1 MIISQ
6 KKITI
11 MENILTFVDNLF
23 GSFGGPISAIIILII
38 GWFVAGIVRSIVKK
52 ISHKAGID
60 KALRS
65 DKVVFSTLLGKLVY
79 FLIMI
84 FVFMLALDKLGL
96 SGVLDP
102 LKNMLNEF
110 LGFLPNIFGAGLVAY
125 IGYMLANI
133 VSELVG
139 LSGDTIQ
146 KFTPKLNISENID
159 VVSILKKVVFIF
171 IFIPMLISALNIL
184 NMDSISAP
192 ATAMLSEFFNA
203 IPKIIMA
210 IVIIIFFVIGGK
222 FLSGFITELLKS
234 FKLNKILQ
242 SAQLG
247 DFSNKTDI
255 SKLIGNLVYFFI
267 VIFGIMTAVEKLEF
281 IQLTNILNVVI
292 EFSSKILLGLV
303 ILALGNWVAN
313 LASNNF
319 AKGTGNKFVA
329 SVIKVSILAIFLAMG
344 LKTMGLADDIVNLAF
359 GITLGTVAVT
369 IALSFG
375 LGGREAAGKQMKKI
389 INKFNNEQ

>member
-1 MIISQ
+1 
-6 KKITI
+6 
-11 MENILTFVDNLF
+11 MENILTFFDNLF

-38 GWFVAGIVRSIVKK
+38 GWFVAGIIRSIVKK
-52 ISHKAGID
+52 LTHKAGID

-65 DKVVFSTLLGKLVY
+65 DKVVFSSLLGKLAY

-84 FVFMLALDKLGL
+84 FVFMLALEKLGL

-146 KFTPKLNISENID
+146 KIAPKLNISQNID
-159 VVSILKKVVFIF
+159 IVSILKKIVFIF

-184 NMDSISAP
+184 NMDAISKP

-203 IPKIIMA
+203 IPRIIMA
-210 IVIIIFFVIGGK
+210 LVIIIFFVIGGK
-222 FLSGFITELLKS
+222 FLSGFVRELLDG
-234 FKLNKILQ
+234 FKINKVLR
-242 SAQLG
+242 SANLG
-247 DFSNKTDI
+247 DVSDKTNFSKI
-255 SKLIGNLVYFFI
+255 AGNIVYFFI

-281 IQLTNILNVVI
+281 TQLTGILNTVI
-292 EFSSKILLGLV
+292 AFSGKILLGLV

-313 LASNNF
+313 IASNSF
-319 AKGTGNKFVA
+319 SKGTGNKFVA
-329 SVIKVSILAIFLAMG
+329 TIIKVSIIAVFLAMG
-344 LKTMGLADDIVNLAF
+344 LRTMGLADDIVNLAF
-359 GITLGTVAVT
+359 GITLGTIAVT

-389 INKFNNEQ
+389 INKFNNE

>member
-1 MIISQ
+1 
-6 KKITI
+6 
-11 MENILTFVDNLF
+11 MENILTFFDNLF

-38 GWFVAGIVRSIVKK
+38 GWFVAGIIRSIVKK
-52 ISHKAGID
+52 LTHKAGID

-65 DKVVFSTLLGKLVY
+65 DKVVFSTLLGKLAY

-84 FVFMLALDKLGL
+84 FVFMLALEKLGL

-146 KFTPKLNISENID
+146 KFAPKLNISQNID
-159 VVSILKKVVFIF
+159 IVSILKKIVFIF

-184 NMDSISAP
+184 NMDAISKP
-192 ATAMLSEFFNA
+192 ATAMLSDFFNA
-203 IPKIIMA
+203 IPRIIMA
-210 IVIIIFFVIGGK
+210 LVIIVFFVIGGK
-222 FLSGFITELLKS
+222 FLSGFVKELLDG
-234 FKLNKILQ
+234 FKINKVLQ
-242 SAQLG
+242 SANLG
-247 DFSNKTDI
+247 DLSNKTNF
-255 SKLIGNLVYFFI
+255 SKIAGNIVYFFI
-267 VIFGIMTAVEKLEF
+267 VIFGIMTSVEKLEF
-281 IQLTNILNVVI
+281 TQLTGILNTVI
-292 EFSSKILLGLV
+292 AFSSKILLGLV

-313 LASNNF
+313 IASNSF
-319 AKGTGNKFVA
+319 SKGTGNKFVA
-329 SVIKVSILAIFLAMG
+329 TIIKVSIIAVFLAMG
-344 LKTMGLADDIVNLAF
+344 LRTMGLADDIVNLAF
-359 GITLGTVAVT
+359 GITLGTIAVT

-375 LGGREAAGKQMKKI
+375 LGGRDAAGKQMKKI
-389 INKFNNEQ
+389 INKFNNE

>member
-1 MIISQ
+1 
-6 KKITI
+6 
-11 MENILTFVDNLF
+11 MENILTFFDNLF

-38 GWFVAGIVRSIVKK
+38 GWFVAGIIRSIVKNLT
-52 ISHKAGID
+52 HKAGID

-65 DKVVFSTLLGKLVY
+65 DKVVFSSLLGKLAY

-84 FVFMLALDKLGL
+84 FVFMLALEKLGL

-146 KFTPKLNISENID
+146 KFAPKLNISQNID
-159 VVSILKKVVFIF
+159 IVSIFKKIVFIF

-184 NMDSISAP
+184 NMDAISKP

-203 IPKIIMA
+203 IPRIIMA
-210 IVIIIFFVIGGK
+210 LVIITFFVIGGK
-222 FLSGFITELLKS
+222 FLSGFIRELLDG
-234 FKLNKILQ
+234 FKINKVLQ
-242 SAQLG
+242 SANLG
-247 DFSNKTDI
+247 YISNKTNF
-255 SKLIGNLVYFFI
+255 SKIAGNIVYFFI

-281 IQLTNILNVVI
+281 TQLTGILNTVI
-292 EFSSKILLGLV
+292 AFSSKILLGLV

-313 LASNNF
+313 IASNSF

-329 SVIKVSILAIFLAMG
+329 TIIKVSVIAVFLAIG
-344 LKTMGLADDIVNLAF
+344 LRTMGLADDIVNLAF
-359 GITLGTVAVT
+359 GITLGTIAVT

-389 INKFNNEQ
+389 INKFNNE

>member
-1 MIISQ
+1 
-6 KKITI
+6 
-11 MENILTFVDNLF
+11 MENILTFFDSLF

-38 GWFVAGIVRSIVKK
+38 GWFIAGIIRSIVKK
-52 ISHKAGID
+52 LTHKAGID
-60 KALRS
+60 RALRS
-65 DKVVFSTLLGKLVY
+65 DKVVFSALLGKLAY

-84 FVFMLALDKLGL
+84 FVFMLALEKLGL

-139 LSGDTIQ
+139 MSGDTIQ
-146 KFTPKLNISENID
+146 RFAPKLNISQNID
-159 VVSILKKVVFIF
+159 IVSILKKIVFIF

-184 NMDSISAP
+184 NMDAISAP
-192 ATAMLSEFFNA
+192 ATAMLTDFFNA

-210 IVIIIFFVIGGK
+210 LVIIVFFVIGGK
-222 FLSGFITELLKS
+222 FLSGFVRELLES
-234 FKLNKILQ
+234 FKINEVLQ

-247 DFSNKTDI
+247 VISNRTNV
-255 SKLIGNLVYFFI
+255 SKITGNLVYFFI
-267 VIFGIMTAVEKLEF
+267 VIFGVMTAVEKLEF
-281 IQLTNILNVVI
+281 TQLTNILNVI
-292 EFSSKILLGLV
+292 IAYSSKVLLGLV
-303 ILALGNWVAN
+303 ILAIGNWVAHI
-313 LASNNF
+313 ASSNF
-319 AKGTGNKFVA
+319 SKGTGNKFVA
-329 SVIKVSILAIFLAMG
+329 SVIKVAIIAVFLAMG

-375 LGGREAAGKQMKKI
+375 LGGREAAGKQMKRI
-389 INKFNNEQ
+389 ISKFNND

>member
-1 MIISQ
+1 
-6 KKITI
+6 
-11 MENILTFVDNLF
+11 MENILTFFDSLF
-23 GSFGGPISAIIILII
+23 GSFGEPISAIIILII
-38 GWFVAGIVRSIVKK
+38 GWFIAGIIRSIVKK
-52 ISHKAGID
+52 LTHKAGID
-60 KALRS
+60 RALRS
-65 DKVVFSTLLGKLVY
+65 DKVVFSALLGKLAY

-84 FVFMLALDKLGL
+84 FVFMLALEKLGL

-139 LSGDTIQ
+139 MSGDTIQ
-146 KFTPKLNISENID
+146 RFAPKLNISQNID
-159 VVSILKKVVFIF
+159 IVSILKKIVFIF

-184 NMDSISAP
+184 NMDAISAP
-192 ATAMLSEFFNA
+192 ATAMLTDFFNA

-210 IVIIIFFVIGGK
+210 LVIIVFFVIGGK
-222 FLSGFITELLKS
+222 FLSGFVRELLES
-234 FKLNKILQ
+234 FKINEVLQ

-247 DFSNKTDI
+247 VISNRTNV
-255 SKLIGNLVYFFI
+255 SKITGNLVYFFI
-267 VIFGIMTAVEKLEF
+267 VIFGVMTAVEKLEF
-281 IQLTNILNVVI
+281 TQLTNILNVI
-292 EFSSKILLGLV
+292 IAYSSKVLLGLV

-313 LASNNF
+313 IASSNF
-319 AKGTGNKFVA
+319 SKGTGNKFVA
-329 SVIKVSILAIFLAMG
+329 SVIKVAIIAVFLAMG

-375 LGGREAAGKQMKKI
+375 LGGREAAGKQMKRI
-389 INKFNNEQ
+389 ISKFNND

>member
-1 MIISQ
+1 
-6 KKITI
+6 
-11 MENILTFVDNLF
+11 MENILTFFDSLF

-38 GWFVAGIVRSIVKK
+38 GWFIAGIIRSIVKK
-52 ISHKAGID
+52 LTHKAGID
-60 KALRS
+60 RALRS
-65 DKVVFSTLLGKLVY
+65 DKVVFSALLGKLAY

-84 FVFMLALDKLGL
+84 FVFMLALEKLGL

-139 LSGDTIQ
+139 MSGDTIQ
-146 KFTPKLNISENID
+146 RFAPKLNISQNID
-159 VVSILKKVVFIF
+159 IVSILKKIVFIF

-184 NMDSISAP
+184 NMDAISAP
-192 ATAMLSEFFNA
+192 ATAMLTDFFNA

-210 IVIIIFFVIGGK
+210 LVIIVFFVIGGK
-222 FLSGFITELLKS
+222 FLSGFVRELLES
-234 FKLNKILQ
+234 FKINEVLQ

-247 DFSNKTDI
+247 VISNRTNV
-255 SKLIGNLVYFFI
+255 SKITGNLVYFFI
-267 VIFGIMTAVEKLEF
+267 VIFGVMTAVEKLEF
-281 IQLTNILNVVI
+281 TQLTNILNVI
-292 EFSSKILLGLV
+292 IAYSSKVLLGLV

-313 LASNNF
+313 IASSNF
-319 AKGTGNKFVA
+319 SKGTGNKFVA
-329 SVIKVSILAIFLAMG
+329 SVIKVAIIAVFLAMG

-375 LGGREAAGKQMKKI
+375 LGGREAAGKQMKRI
-389 INKFNNEQ
+389 ISKFNND

>member
-1 MIISQ
+1 
-6 KKITI
+6 
-11 MENILTFVDNLF
+11 MENILTFFDNLF

-38 GWFVAGIVRSIVKK
+38 GWFVAGIIRSIVKK
-52 ISHKAGID
+52 LTHKAGID

-65 DKVVFSTLLGKLVY
+65 DKVVFSTLLGKLAY

-84 FVFMLALDKLGL
+84 FVFMLALEKLGL

-146 KFTPKLNISENID
+146 KFAPKLNISQNID
-159 VVSILKKVVFIF
+159 IVSILKKIVFIF

-184 NMDSISAP
+184 NMDAISKP
-192 ATAMLSEFFNA
+192 ATAMLSDFFNA
-203 IPKIIMA
+203 IPRIIMA
-210 IVIIIFFVIGGK
+210 LVIIVFFVIGGK
-222 FLSGFITELLKS
+222 FLSGFVKELLDG
-234 FKLNKILQ
+234 FKINKVLQ
-242 SAQLG
+242 SANFG
-247 DFSNKTDI
+247 DLSNKTNF
-255 SKLIGNLVYFFI
+255 SKIAGNIVYFFI

-281 IQLTNILNVVI
+281 TQLTGILNTVI
-292 EFSSKILLGLV
+292 AFSSKILLGLV

-313 LASNNF
+313 IASNSF
-319 AKGTGNKFVA
+319 SKGTGNKFVA
-329 SVIKVSILAIFLAMG
+329 TIIKVSIIAVFLAMG
-344 LKTMGLADDIVNLAF
+344 LRTMGLADDIVNLAF
-359 GITLGTVAVT
+359 GITLGTIAVT

-375 LGGREAAGKQMKKI
+375 LGGRDAAGKQMKKI
-389 INKFNNEQ
+389 INKFNNE